1 MESETTPTR
10 DNFIPKDDDGQ
21 SRTMSDTVGQRPAL
35 SPTDGDWL
43 TTDKIV
49 LRLAEKFGVHRD
61 RRSAERYCQNEK
73 VKAFFDDAQNIWFAE
88 QESVDRL
95 GAQLKEI
102 QDRQEKSSAT
112 TADKP
117 EPADTEPENQ
127 PLQGSR
133 SEQQTDEVYELR
145 AKLVQLEAEVRIKS
159 SMIDQLNTHREKDR
173 ERFIELATETGETKA
188 EVKHLQS
195 LLQLGDGSNTH
206 FTVKTSEEDHDNSTE
221 SEPKF
226 NNSSIVD
233 DQSDSTRLM

>member
-10 DNFIPKDDDGQ
+10 NNFVPKDDDGQ

-49 LRLAEKFGVHRD
+49 LRLAEKFNVHRD
-61 RRSAERYCQNEK
+61 RRSAERYCQSEK

-112 TADKP
+112 TVDKP
-117 EPADTEPENQ
+117 EPADTEPKNQ
-127 PLQGSR
+127 PSQETR

-145 AKLVQLEAEVRIKS
+145 AKLVQLEAEVKIKS
-159 SMIDQLNTHREKDR
+159 AMIDQLNTHREKDR
-173 ERFIELATETGETKA
+173 GRFIELATETGETKA

-206 FTVKTSEEDHDNSTE
+206 FTEKTSEEDYDNSTE

-226 NNSSIVD
+226 NNSNIVD

>member
-21 SRTMSDTVGQRPAL
+21 SRTMSDTVGQRPTL

-102 QDRQEKSSAT
+102 QDRQEKSSVT
-112 TADKP
+112 TVDKP
-117 EPADTEPENQ
+117 DPADTE
-127 PLQGSR
+127 LKRLLR
-133 SEQQTDEVYELR
+133 SPV
-145 AKLVQLEAEVRIKS
+145 
-159 SMIDQLNTHREKDR
+159 
-173 ERFIELATETGETKA
+173 ERSILMSALSEMLLATPRRFDCE
-188 EVKHLQS
+188 
-195 LLQLGDGSNTH
+195 N
-206 FTVKTSEEDHDNSTE
+206 
-221 SEPKF
+221 
-226 NNSSIVD
+226 
-233 DQSDSTRLM
+233 R